1 MSMSFPAVADVQSRI
16 AAIQSR
22 FGFLAG
28 PSVVP
33 PSDSVSDSSSVSAS
47 AATSSTSGDFGTDLS
62 AATDA
67 LAMGSTSPLAS
78 TPSTATGGASVGQR
92 AADLATSY
100 VGVPYVWG
108 GTDPRTGLD
117 CSGLVQVVYRQL
129 GIPLPRVAA
138 DQARAGVAVPSL
150 AAAQPGDLLFFDN
163 GTKQPGIDHV
173 GIYLGNDRMVQAP
186 RPGKNVD
193 VVTVPSGVL
202 AIRRVAPDTTTGAA
216 AQLGTLVQ
224 QAASLPAWASP
235 ATSGLPAAAAPYAA
249 AFRAAA
255 AATGV
260 PLQLLTSVAQAE
272 SGFRPDA
279 VSPAG
284 ARGLMQLMPATA
296 RSLGVD
302 PMQPDQ
308 AIAGAA
314 RLLASL
320 QKEFGGR
327 TDLALAAYNAGSA
340 AVKQAGG
347 IPPYP
352 ETQAY
357 VSKVLSLAGR
367 SSA

>member
-1 MSMSFPAVADVQSRI
+1 MSMTFPAVADVQSRI

-28 PSVVP
+28 SPTVAPTSDAPSE
-33 PSDSVSDSSSVSAS
+33 SSS
-47 AATSSTSGDFGTDLS
+47 AAALATSGDFGTDLS

-67 LAMGSTSPLAS
+67 LALGSTSP
-78 TPSTATGGASVGQR
+78 ATTGTTGALTVGQR
-92 AADLATSY
+92 AADLATGY

-117 CSGLVQVVYRQL
+117 CSGLVQVVFRQL
-129 GIPLPRVAA
+129 GISLPRVAA

-150 AAAQPGDLLFFDN
+150 SAAVPGDLLFFDN

-173 GIYLGNDRMVQAP
+173 GIYLGDGRMVQAP

-193 VVTVPSGVL
+193 VVPVPSGVV
-202 AIRRVAPDTTTGAA
+202 AIRRVAGDSQPGAA
-216 AQLGTLVQ
+216 PQSRTVVQ
-224 QAASLPAWASP
+224 QASSVPAWAGAPTSSP
-235 ATSGLPAAAAPYAA
+235 GLPAAAQPYAA
-249 AFRAAA
+249 SFRAAS

-260 PLQLLTSVAQAE
+260 PVQLLTAVAQVE
-272 SGFRPDA
+272 SGFQADA
-279 VSPAG
+279 ISPAG
-284 ARGLMQLMPATA
+284 AQGLMQLMPATA

-308 AIAGAA
+308 AISGAA

-320 QKEFGGR
+320 QEEFGGR
-327 TDLALAAYNAGSA
+327 TDLALAAYNAGSG

>member
-33 PSDSVSDSSSVSAS
+33 PSSDSVSDSS
-47 AATSSTSGDFGTDLS
+47 AALATTGDFGTDLS

-67 LAMGSTSPLAS
+67 LALGGTSP
-78 TPSTATGGASVGQR
+78 TATATTSGASVGQR
-92 AADLATSY
+92 AADLATGY

-129 GIPLPRVAA
+129 GVPLPRVAA

-150 AAAQPGDLLFFDN
+150 AAARPGDLLFFDN

-173 GIYLGNDRMVQAP
+173 GIYLGDNRMVQAP

-202 AIRRVAPDTTTGAA
+202 AIRRVTSDASGSAA
-216 AQLGTLVQ
+216 SRGGGVVQ
-224 QAASLPAWASP
+224 QAASVPAWAS
-235 ATSGLPAAAAPYAA
+235 ATSSAAGLPAAAATYAA
-249 AFRAAA
+249 SFRAAS

-260 PLQLLTSVAQAE
+260 PVQLLTAVAQAE

-284 ARGLMQLMPATA
+284 AQGLMQLMPATA
-296 RSLGVD
+296 QALGVD